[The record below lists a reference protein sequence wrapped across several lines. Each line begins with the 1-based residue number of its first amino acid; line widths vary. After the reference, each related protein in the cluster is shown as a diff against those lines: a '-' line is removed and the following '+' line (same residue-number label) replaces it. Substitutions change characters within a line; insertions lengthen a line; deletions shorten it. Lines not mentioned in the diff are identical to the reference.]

1 MRECCE
7 EGSLPLVGRD
17 DELRQVRDLI
27 AGIGERGASLLVVGE
42 AGIGKS
48 SILAEATRSARERG
62 LTVLAATGIQA
73 ETQLTCSGL
82 HQLLRPIIDRIED
95 LPTPQGNALRA
106 AFGMTS
112 EAAPDIFLTAL
123 ATLEMLSD
131 VAQSGPIVVVA
142 DDAQWLDRATSDVL
156 AFVSRRLEAEP
167 IVLLAAIRD
176 GFDSP
181 LRSEALGEMRLGR
194 LTPESAARVLDG
206 HTSSLSVEDRA
217 TVLRQAIGNP
227 LALVELAHAVA
238 ASDGEDVA
246 FSDLSHG
253 PALTERLER
262 AFSAR
267 VTDLPPATQRFLLV
281 AALDDD
287 DGLPET
293 LRAATVLESTSKA
306 EPEGDVLAPAIEA
319 KVITVEDGTISF
331 RHPLIRSAIAQSATL
346 LQRSAA
352 HSALADLMVDQPDR
366 RIWHRAA
373 ASLGPDEGIAV
384 DLEAAADRAVRQ
396 GSPAVAIA
404 ALERAARLSVGTVS
418 RGARLLHAA
427 ELAFELGRYDWMGR
441 ILSEVRPLDA
451 AALERRRR
459 SWVLALSLRGPVTA
473 MEGANI
479 GAAIEAVEGARR
491 DHDVDLALNLLTLIA
506 SRCWWVVPDDTIM
519 RRLVEAAERLGLR
532 QGDPNLLHTQ
542 ALTPVERGSVV
553 LAELERHARAGLD
566 DPAAARLLGTVAV
579 WMGAFDLAADF
590 LVVAVEGL
598 RREGRLGLLA
608 RALVSQAW
616 VAVQLGTWS
625 VAVPAAEEGLRLAAE
640 TGQPFFPTWAQET
653 QALIAAARGDAARVE
668 SLLATVERDAVQFAS
683 PAMMQIVVHAR
694 GSAALAAGRHDEAF
708 AQLRRLNDPS
718 DPSFHPVGQGWAVAD
733 LAEAAIGSGHIDD
746 VRPIVADLERVART
760 MPSRW
765 LHIGLRHAR
774 AVLAADAAAEGLFQA
789 ALDAD
794 LTRWPLARA
803 RLQLAYGSWLR
814 RQRRVAESRAPLRA
828 ARDGFDALGLTSW
841 AERARQELRASGEAS
856 RSRSA
861 DAIDHLTPQELQIAQ
876 LAARGL
882 SNREIGQQLY
892 LSHRTVGFHLYR
904 IFPKLDVTSRAQLGA
919 ALATG
924 RLAPVDA

>member
-1 MRECCE
+1 V
-7 EGSLPLVGRD
+7 SLVGRD
-17 DELRQVRDLI
+17 HELRQVDDLI

-48 SILAEATRSARERG
+48 SILAESMASARERSVTI
-62 LTVLAATGIQA
+62 LTATGIQT
-73 ETQLTCSGL
+73 ETQLACSGL
-82 HQLLRPIIDRIED
+82 HQLLRPIIDRIDE

-112 EAAPDIFLTAL
+112 EAAPDLFLTSL
-123 ATLEMLSD
+123 ATLEVLSD
-131 VAQSGPIVVVA
+131 VAESGPVLVIA

-156 AFVSRRLEAEP
+156 AFVARRLEAEP

-181 LRSEALGEMRLGR
+181 LLNAGLDEMRLGR
-194 LTPESAARVLDG
+194 LTPESAAQVLDG
-206 HTSSLSVEDRA
+206 HASALSTEDRA
-217 TVLRQAIGNP
+217 RVLREAVGNP
-227 LALVELAHAVA
+227 LALVELADAVV
-238 ASDGEDVA
+238 ASDGVDVA
-246 FSDLSHG
+246 FSELSHG

-267 VTDLPPATQRFLLV
+267 VKDLPSATQRFLLL

-287 DGLPET
+287 EGLAET
-293 LRAATVLESTSKA
+293 LRAAAILDERSAA
-306 EPEGDVLAPAIEA
+306 EPDAEVVAPAIEA
-319 KVITVEDGTISF
+319 KVITVEDGMIRF
-331 RHPLIRSAIAQSATL
+331 RHPLIRSAIAQSANL

-352 HSALADLMVDQPDR
+352 HAALADLIVDQPDR
-366 RIWHRAA
+366 QIWHRAA
-373 ASLGPDEGIAV
+373 ASLGPDEEIAA

-396 GSPAVAIA
+396 GGTAVAIA
-404 ALERAARLSVGTVS
+404 ALERAARMSVGQGS
-418 RGARLLHAA
+418 RGGRLLRAA
-427 ELAFELGRYDWMGR
+427 ELSFELGRYDWMGR
-441 ILSEVRPLDA
+441 ILGEVGTLDD
-451 AALERRRR
+451 AALERRRQ

-479 GAAIEAVEGARR
+479 GTAIEAVERARL
-491 DHDVDLALNLLTLIA
+491 DDDIDLALNLLTLIA
-506 SRCWWVVPDDTIM
+506 SRCWWVVPDDTIV
-519 RRLVEAAERLGLR
+519 RRLVEAAERLGL
-532 QGDPNLLHTQ
+532 PPSHPTLLHTQ
-542 ALTPVERGSVV
+542 ALTPVERGSIV
-553 LAELERHARAGLD
+553 LEELERHARAGLD

-579 WMGAFDLAADF
+579 WMGALDLAADF
-590 LVVAVEGL
+590 LAVAVDGL
-598 RREGRLGLLA
+598 RSQGRLGLLT
-608 RALVSQAW
+608 RALVAEAW
-616 VAVQLGTWS
+616 VAVHLGTWS
-625 VAVPAAEEGLRLAAE
+625 VAVPAADEGLRLAAE

-653 QALIAAARGDAARVE
+653 QALIAAARGDVARAD
-668 SLLATVERDAVQFAS
+668 SLLASVERDAVQFAS

-694 GSAALAAGRHDEAF
+694 GSGALSAGRHDEAF

-733 LAEAAIGSGHIDD
+733 LAEAAIGSGHVDD
-746 VRPIVADLERVART
+746 VRPIVANLERVGMT
-760 MPSRW
+760 MPSPW

-774 AVLAADAAAEGLFQA
+774 AVLAPDGEAEPFFQA

-856 RSRSA
+856 RSRTT
-861 DAIDHLTPQELQIAQ
+861 DALDHLTPQELQIAQ

-904 IFPKLDVTSRAQLGA
+904 IFPKLDITSRAQLGG
-919 ALATG
+919 ALASG
-924 RLAPVDA
+924 RLEPIEA